1 MKTFRIKISDL
12 KKGSARIRINK
23 DMKHTTYEDLP
34 PFIKEKMA
42 KGEKMLR
49 EVGLPKE
56 IQEAIS
62 LRSK

>member
-1 MKTFRIKISDL
+1 
-12 KKGSARIRINK
+12 
-23 DMKHTTYEDLP
+23 MKHTPYEDLP